1 MEHQQFSNWINK
13 SSLPRAIA
21 DFSNQRFIA
30 WNTAFLERTGYS
42 EARIKAIKPEEIIVL
57 SDSRFPL
64 PNDDGQLSAEFIV
77 CAVKTISQ
85 SAALPGHVAKSAG
98 RFGYVM
104 LHDAES
110 DSAEFEQGRLMGQQE
125 ERARIV
131 KLFHDE
137 VSSTMMA
144 ALFAVEAAKNALDAQ
159 NLPEVQELEK
169 ASELLSEAVERT
181 ADVLEGRRNSGTG
194 PTEGYPETCKAD

>member
-1 MEHQQFSNWINK
+1 MELQELSSWIRN

-42 EARIKAIKPEEIIVL
+42 EGRIKAIKPEEIIVL

-64 PNDDGQLSAEFIV
+64 PSDNDQFSAEFTV
-77 CAVKTISQ
+77 CAVKTTSP
-85 SAALPGHVAKSAG
+85 SAALAGHVVRSVG
-98 RFGYVM
+98 RFGYLM
-104 LHDAES
+104 LRDGEYN
-110 DSAEFEQGRLMGQQE
+110 SAEFEQGRLIGQQE

-131 KLFHDE
+131 KSFHDE

-144 ALFAVEAAKNALDAQ
+144 ALFAVESAKNTLEEQ
-159 NLPEVQELEK
+159 NLPASESLEK
-169 ASELLSEAVERT
+169 ASESLSEAVEKI
-181 ADVLEGRRNSGTG
+181 ADVLEDQKD
-194 PTEGYPETCKAD
+194 EAEA

>member
-1 MEHQQFSNWINK
+1 LSIGEWAALWNISNWIK
-13 SSLPRAIA
+13 KTSLPRAIA

-30 WNTAFLERTGYS
+30 WNTTFLERAGYS
-42 EARIKAIKPEEIIVL
+42 EDRIKAIKPEEIIVL

-77 CAVKTISQ
+77 RAVKTTSR
-85 SAALPGHVAKSAG
+85 SAALPGHVVKSAG
-98 RFGYVM
+98 RCGYLMV
-104 LHDAES
+104 HDAES
-110 DSAEFEQGRLMGQQE
+110 DSAEFEQGRLVGQQE

-144 ALFAVEAAKNALDAQ
+144 ALFAVESAKNALEAQ
-159 NLPEVQELEK
+159 NLPAVKELEK
-169 ASELLSEAVERT
+169 ASELLSEAVEKT
-181 ADVLEGRRNSGTG
+181 ADALEDKKEEPHKHG
-194 PTEGYPETCKAD
+194 